1 MAKYIN
7 ADVLKD
13 KMFNYYDCVNQNTG
27 KGNYKGETLMN
38 YEVADM
44 IEDCIDNAPTA
55 DVEEVRHAKW
65 IYKGH
70 SEVRGHAF
78 QCSVCERWMF
88 TNFPKHVIGEYPYCH
103 CGAKMESVKGLEE
116 D

>member
-1 MAKYIN
+1 MSNYIDRDLAIEMTTN
-7 ADVLKD
+7 DAPDLVYYNKEDAVDCLK
-13 KMFNYYDCVNQNTG
+13 CVP
-27 KGNYKGETLMN
+27 L
-38 YEVADM
+38 
-44 IEDCIDNAPTA
+44 A

-70 SEVRGHAF
+70 HEMMGHAF

-103 CGAKMESVKGLEE
+103 CGAKMEDTQGFGESY